1 MSGPGEWDPKHPKI
15 ADLWRIENRIK
26 RGELKA
32 GDIELPECFA
42 KLGFDG
48 RYMPS
53 KKNVDY
59 KYNELEKVLND
70 EHSNNGM
77 VAFAGDGINDSP
89 VLAISDIGFAM
100 GGIGASSALE
110 ASDVVLMT
118 DDLKKII
125 SSIKISK
132 YTNKIIIENL
142 VFALSVKVIV
152 LVLSM
157 LCVAKMWQAVF
168 ADVGVTLLA
177 IFNTIRILKYKP

>member
-1 MSGPGEWDPKHPKI
+1 MDISTTMFTGDGADI
-15 ADLWRIENRIK
+15 AIK
-26 RGELKA
+26 VAKEIGIDSVKA
-32 GDIELPECFA
+32 EMLPQ
-42 KLGFDG
+42 D
-48 RYMPS
+48 
-53 KKNVDY
+53 
-59 KYNELEKVLND
+59 KYNELEKVLDD

-142 VFALSVKVIV
+142 VFALSIKVIV

-157 LCVAKMWQAVF
+157 LGVAKMWQAVF
-168 ADVGVTLLA
+168 ADVGVTVITIL
-177 IFNTIRILKYKP
+177 NTLRILRMKK